1 MKALV
6 TGASSGI
13 GRDMAR
19 YLSKL
24 GYDLI
29 IVAQREDRLI
39 GLKKELK
46 TDVEVVS
53 MDLSKEENCKRLYE
67 KVRNQKIDLIVNN
80 AGFGVFGAFD
90 KTDLDKEI
98 KLINTNITAL
108 HILTKLFLQDMKK
121 RNSGRILNVSSI
133 AGMAPGPLMAAY
145 YASKAYVLRLSQGI
159 DKELK
164 KEKSNVHISVLC
176 PGPVATEFN
185 DVAGVHF
192 SLKPLSSEYVAKY
205 AIDNLLKN
213 KLIIIPGTLNKVIRI
228 LSKISP
234 SKLSSE
240 IVYHNQTRKKLNDSY
255 F

>member
-39 GLKKELK
+39 ELKKELN
-46 TDVEVVS
+46 TNVQVVS
-53 MDLSKEENCKRLYE
+53 MDLSNKDNCLNLYHQI
-67 KVRNQKIDLIVNN
+67 KDQKIDLLVNN
-80 AGFGVFGAFD
+80 AGFGIFGNFTE
-90 KTDLDKEI
+90 TDLEREI
-98 KLINTNITAL
+98 SLINTNIIAV

-121 RNSGRILNVSSI
+121 RNEGRILNVASI
-133 AGMAPGPLMAAY
+133 AGFAPGPLMAAY
-145 YASKAYVLRLSQGI
+145 YSSKAYVLRLSQSI
-159 DKELK
+159 DKELR

-192 SLKPLSSEYVAKY
+192 SLKPLSSEYVAQY
-205 AIDNLLKN
+205 AIDKTLKN
-213 KLIIIPGTLNKVIRI
+213 QLVIIPGVVNKVIRV

-240 IVYHNQTRKKLNDSY
+240 VVYHNQTRKKS
-255 F
+255 